1 MLRKISRLLGTD
13 PQQSKGKTVPVWEF
27 IGDNRN
33 TAKIPQWVLDKFAS
47 IPGSH
52 GTRLID
58 YPEPGGQLRFK
69 GRTFRYR
76 IDMGN
81 QSWTVYRRLRRNAKR
96 D

>member
-1 MLRKISRLLGTD
+1 M
-13 PQQSKGKTVPVWEF
+13 PEWEL

-33 TAKIPQWVLDKFAS
+33 TAKIPQWVITAFAKV
-47 IPGSH
+47 PGSH

-58 YPEPGGQLRFK
+58 YPEPGEQLHFK

-81 QSWTVYRRLRRNAKR
+81 QSWKVYRRLRRKAMHR
-96 D
+96 